1 MLKKMVARRH
11 QWPRGE
17 GRHVDFGGA
26 VQQGALCDMALLRKL
41 SVGSPDTQ
49 QIGPGQSCPWWV
61 GWANVHEE
69 ISA

>member
-26 VQQGALCDMALLRKL
+26 VQQGALCDTADMALL
-41 SVGSPDTQ
+41 Q
-49 QIGPGQSCPWWV
+49 NYQ
-61 GWANVHEE
+61 
-69 ISA
+69 